1 MDVFKV
7 SEKKPTNS
15 RVVVLQGYE
24 RQQPFA
30 LACRYVGNRWIGV
43 SGNTDITD
51 CLGDDAI
58 WFESPLQ
65 AQDAQPMNQVQ

>member
-15 RVVVLQGYE
+15 RVVVLQGYQ

-65 AQDAQPMNQVQ
+65 AQDTQSINQVQ

>member
-7 SEKKPTNS
+7 SEKKPSNN
-15 RVVVLQGYE
+15 RVVVLQGYD

-65 AQDAQPMNQVQ
+65 ARGDQSTTLVQ